1 MDDLVKLSLLDE
13 VDTQCILAL
22 TSFDKMVEILSNH
35 ETKQS
40 KEVWKY
46 LQAFLAH
53 SGILGSLIFKIG
65 NPDKTKVVTDYLKSE
80 LEISEESPIKERGG
94 RNFLEHIEVFEIYVA
109 NRNDEKGI
117 IQMVFDNRIGFNYLR
132 SDRYYYKR
140 TLILDEM
147 IFAYQKQESIK
158 ELELNPIAAEI
169 KKILENSDLAQ
180 KRLITFEQ
188 Y

>member
-13 VDTQCILAL
+13 VDTQCILSL
-22 TSFDKMVEILSNH
+22 SSYDKMVEILRDH
-35 ETKQS
+35 ENKQS

-53 SGILGSLIFKIG
+53 SGILSSLIFKKG
-65 NPDKTKVVTDYLKSE
+65 NPEKTKIVTDFLKSE
-80 LEISEESPIKERGG
+80 LEISEDSPIRERGG

-109 NRNDEKGI
+109 NRTDDRGI
-117 IQMVFDNRIGFNYLR
+117 IQIVFDNRKGFDYLK

-147 IFAYQKQESIK
+147 VFAYQNQESIN
-158 ELELNPIAAEI
+158 ELELKPIANEI
-169 KKILENSDLAQ
+169 KRILQKSDLAR
-180 KRLITFEQ
+180 KKMNIIEK
-188 Y
+188 